1 MEFKAECGAC
11 GASGLYRGFA
21 EPKGTASVC
30 RECGG
35 TGCIEVSLTPF
46 TCRRGVEGVTT
57 VRRLA
62 PRLGPDRACPS
73 VTYSEFRQ
81 GKMP

>member
-1 MEFKAECGAC
+1 MEKFKAECVVC

-21 EPKGTASVC
+21 EPKGTAAVC

-35 TGCIEVSLTPF
+35 TGCIDVTPF
-46 TCRRGVEGVTT
+46 ARRRGVEGVTT

-62 PRLGPDRACPS
+62 PRLGGRDCPS
-73 VTYSEFRQ
+73 VTYSEFQQ